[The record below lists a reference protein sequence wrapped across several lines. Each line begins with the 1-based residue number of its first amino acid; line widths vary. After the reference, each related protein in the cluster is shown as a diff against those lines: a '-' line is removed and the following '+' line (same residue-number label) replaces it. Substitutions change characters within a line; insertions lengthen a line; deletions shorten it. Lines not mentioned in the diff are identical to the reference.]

1 MPDASASTHGDP
13 TSPKQWTGPWLSL
26 SDPEQIAK
34 AVIKMNIAQYHQA
47 HHMPFGSGSLAESIG
62 RRAST
67 PTARAFLWGDIPS
80 TDHLL
85 PEAVTILRLLSS
97 SPELIP
103 FTPSN
108 MISEEEFSLAYKAIK
123 ETTSSSP
130 SGQHVGHYK
139 AVINDL
145 SLVQMNCTMMSL
157 PFMHG
162 FTPCRW
168 ERVVDVMLQ
177 KEEGNSRCSEK
188 NTRRPPTP
196 SPSGG

>member
-1 MPDASASTHGDP
+1 
-13 TSPKQWTGPWLSL
+13 
-26 SDPEQIAK
+26 
-34 AVIKMNIAQYHQA
+34 
-47 HHMPFGSGSLAESIG
+47 
-62 RRAST
+62 
-67 PTARAFLWGDIPS
+67 
-80 TDHLL
+80 
-85 PEAVTILRLLSS
+85 
-97 SPELIP
+97 
-103 FTPSN
+103 
-108 MISEEEFSLAYKAIK
+108 MISEEEFSSAYKAIK

-196 SPSGG
+196 SSSGG